1 MGAVHCYGNT
11 ASRITKREVSRA
23 VRDGVERDAHSRRA
37 LVEVENGICTHQQH
51 PTWWSRGEEGSREER
66 EGGRGG
72 SEEEK
77 NHE

>member
-23 VRDGVERDAHSRRA
+23 VRDGVEGDAHSRRT

-51 PTWWSRGEEGSREER
+51 PTWEEGSREER